1 MKFEENMNAGEGLC
15 DFMPTEDLVIVG
27 RLPISVPLDGSD
39 ADNFV
44 YYNTSRLGLRGAL
57 AKGRVR
63 CRTKL
68 CNSRPFKGANGE
80 PLEGIWLGNTNI
92 IPVTHFKVVDE
103 ILRIVMHTQQ
113 EYISKIA

>member
-1 MKFEENMNAGEGLC
+1 MKSKENMDAGEGLC

-27 RLPISVPLDGSD
+27 RLPISVPLDGND

-57 AKGRVR
+57 VKGLVL
-63 CRTKL
+63 CKTKL
-68 CNSRPFKGANGE
+68 CNSKPFKGANGE

-103 ILRIVMHTQQ
+103 ILRAVRHTPQ
-113 EYISKIA
+113 EHISKFA